1 MTLLSEEKF
10 GVIAYDVL
18 IPCAPKDYA
27 KLPYC
32 IKSLENLIPAPQN
45 IFVISKDQVRIKSNI
60 CFVEWIDEYEALP
73 ILISDINYRRPNWI
87 YQQILKMT
95 QEWTVNDFYLCVDS
109 DLIINRPLELFEPP
123 DQFGVNIPRFL
134 ISSQK
139 QNHRPYFDFMEK
151 VFNLTK
157 QVDHSFISD
166 ITMFHKE
173 ILKRIIPE
181 GLTSR
186 SEWLL
191 AACNEYLSD
200 DCLIGEPEIYGNWI
214 YKNFREAYTTY
225 PIQVAMY
232 GKYLR
237 NRYISG
243 PDLYTNKEIEA
254 IIEKEKN
261 SSNDI
266 VAVHSWT

>member
-1 MTLLSEEKF
+1 MTPL
-10 GVIAYDVL
+10 YDVV
-18 IPCAPKDYA
+18 IPCAPKDYV

-45 IFVISKDQVRIKSNI
+45 IYVVSQDEIKIKSNVCI
-60 CFVEWIDEYEALP
+60 VRWSPDLWAMPSVIV
-73 ILISDINYRRPNWI
+73 SDINYRRPNWI

-95 QEWTVNDFYLCVDS
+95 QDFTENDFYLCVDS

-139 QNHRPYFDFMEK
+139 QNHKPYFNFMEK

-157 QVDHSFISD
+157 QVDYSFISD

-173 ILKRIIPE
+173 ILKRIIPNGPE
-181 GLTSR
+181 S
-186 SEWLL
+186 LL
-191 AACNEYLSD
+191 VACNTYLTD

-214 YKNFREAYTTY
+214 YKNFREAYTTH
-225 PIQVAMY
+225 PIQVKMY
-232 GKYLR
+232 GKYVY
-237 NRYISG
+237 NPYKSG
-243 PDLYTNKEIEA
+243 PDLYTNAEIEE
-254 IIEKEKN
+254 IINKEKN
-261 SSNDI
+261 NNVDI
-266 VAVHSWT
+266 ISIHSWT